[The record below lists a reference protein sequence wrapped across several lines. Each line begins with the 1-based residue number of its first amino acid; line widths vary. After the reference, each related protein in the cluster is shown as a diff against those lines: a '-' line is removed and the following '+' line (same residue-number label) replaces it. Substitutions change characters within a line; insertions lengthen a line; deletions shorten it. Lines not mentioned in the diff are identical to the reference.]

1 MSGAAG
7 DRVQETPTHI
17 AVAPSIARK
26 GVERMDG
33 ATRSSQGRRLLAM
46 GPWPAT

>member
-17 AVAPSIARK
+17 AVAPLRAIEGAT
-26 GVERMDG
+26 GMDG